1 MPNKETFIV
10 LLSFDQGDIA
20 TLNTSTA
27 EALKTAANLGEAN
40 KGFDIRDLWLTT
52 GDYHVVVIL
61 RAPAGADAQ
70 GAIETMFEEALNLKV
85 KDRIEVT
92 KADADVENIV
102 DAFNGHTKM

>member
-1 MPNKETFIV
+1 MPNKNTFIV
-10 LLSFDQGDIA
+10 LLSFEQGDIA

-27 EALKTAANLGEAN
+27 DALRKAAALGEAN

-61 RAPAGADAQ
+61 RAPVGADAQ
-70 GAIETMFEEALNLKV
+70 RIKVMFEQGLDLDV
-85 KDRIEVT
+85 KDVIELT
-92 KADADVENIV
+92 KADADAADIV